1 MRIAVHPQL
10 HQQGIGTYF
19 LDKIAEFSIVEGA
32 DFLASSFGATSAL
45 LSFWLTNDF
54 HVARIGFSKDKASG
68 EQSALVLKAL
78 SQVAISTLD
87 DISTEFY
94 RCFDYLL
101 TDEYKY
107 LNTALVALVLHYCP
121 KLSCAKLST
130 RDKANIEAYAQG
142 NRQYSSCV
150 FSLHL
155 WLKQQLSTPTAL
167 KDKKLLVL
175 ISRIMQKQSINEV
188 CIAYNFTGK
197 KELEQFLRDEIGGLE
212 K

>member
-1 MRIAVHPQL
+1 M
-10 HQQGIGTYF
+10 
-19 LDKIAEFSIVEGA
+19 
-32 DFLASSFGATSAL
+32 
-45 LSFWLTNDF
+45 
-54 HVARIGFSKDKASG
+54 ARIGFSKDKASG

-78 SQVAISTLD
+78 SQVAISALD

-107 LNTALVALVLHYCP
+107 LNTALVALVLHYFP

-130 RDKANIEAYAQG
+130 RDKANIEAYTQG

-155 WLKQQLSTPTAL
+155 WLKQQLSAPTAL
-167 KDKKLLVL
+167 KDKNLLVL

-188 CIAYNFTGK
+188 CIAYDFTGK
-197 KELEQFLRDEIGGLE
+197 KELEQFLRDEIGGVE